1 MIGANGGHDAN
12 GMGGPPSALNVGL
25 VGLGYWGPNLL
36 RVLAEM
42 PGVRVKWICDL
53 DESLLAGFKHRFP
66 ATARTT
72 NADHLFED
80 PELDAIFIA
89 TPVFTHFDL
98 ASRSLDA
105 GKHTFVEKPLAPS
118 AELAS
123 ELLRRA
129 RVRERVLMC
138 GHTFL
143 YSPPV
148 RVVKD
153 LLRNDELGEIFFISS
168 SRVNLGLHQPD
179 VSVIWDL
186 GPHDFS
192 ILLYWLEELPRAVR
206 ATGRDSIVS
215 GVPDVAFVTLSY
227 NSGIVANVELSWLA
241 PSKLRRTV
249 IVGSKKMVVY
259 DDGSPEPIRI
269 FDRGVVYKDPET
281 FGEYKLSYRTGDIL
295 SPKVEAYE
303 PIARE
308 LEDFCGAIREGR
320 QTVASARL
328 AKDVVSLTEA
338 ADDSLRRGGAEIEV
352 RPTRRF
358 RTVADAP
365 SVVNPRPPG

>member
-1 MIGANGGHDAN
+1 MIGVNGQN
-12 GMGGPPSALNVGL
+12 GNHGGNGNHRSNGYHRGNGATRTLNVGV

-42 PGVRVKWICDL
+42 PAVRVKWICDL
-53 DESLLAGFKHRFP
+53 DEQLLRGFEHRYP

-72 NADHLFED
+72 NVDLLFDD
-80 PELDAIFIA
+80 PEVDAIFIA

-98 ASRSLDA
+98 ASRSLEA

-129 RVRERVLMC
+129 RERERVLMC

-153 LLRNDELGEIFFISS
+153 LLRRDELGEIFFISS

-192 ILLYWLEELPRAVR
+192 ILLYWLEELPSAVR

-215 GVPDVAFVTLSY
+215 GVPDVAFVTLAY
-227 NSGIVANVELSWLA
+227 RSGIVANVELSWLA

-259 DDGSPEPIRI
+259 DDVAAEKIVLYDAGI
-269 FDRGVVYKDPET
+269 DRQHIDRTFPGFET
-281 FGEYKLSYRTGDIL
+281 FGEFQLIHRLGDLHIPRL
-295 SPKVEAYE
+295 PTTEPLVAQARHFVECVQNGTE
-303 PIARE
+303 PITGP
-308 LEDFCGAIREGR
+308 D
-320 QTVASARL
+320 
-328 AKDVVSLTEA
+328 EA
-338 ADDSLRRGGAEIEV
+338 AAVVATLEAASRSRAAGGERVPVEL
-352 RPTRRF
+352 
-358 RTVADAP
+358 
-365 SVVNPRPPG
+365 